1 MMVLMKVYQCSVSSK
16 FEYRLLD
23 SMESYTVI
31 SFHNNR
37 VAVKDSIGQILWIQ
51 DRNYNLNTGD
61 CIRFDLYGISK
72 YDVDGYVIS
81 RVDYN
86 YDLRIKDIKN
96 NATKYWAVKS
106 LLSSCD
112 DIKKIIKEAEIEDM
126 VNKKEC

>member
-23 SMESYTVI
+23 GMESYTVI
-31 SFHNNR
+31 SSHNNR
-37 VAVKDSIGQILWIQ
+37 VAVKDSIGKILWIQ

-86 YDLRIKDIKN
+86 YDLKIKDIKN
-96 NATKYWAVKS
+96 NETKYWAVKS

-126 VNKKEC
+126 IK